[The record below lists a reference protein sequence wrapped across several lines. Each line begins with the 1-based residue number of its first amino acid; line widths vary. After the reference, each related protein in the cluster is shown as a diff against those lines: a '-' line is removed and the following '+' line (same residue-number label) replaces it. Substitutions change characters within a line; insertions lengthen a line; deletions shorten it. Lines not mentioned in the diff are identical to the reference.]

1 MLLAEH
7 KDSAVVEVLGGW
19 LERARARCLVQQA
32 VKILQARAATVAETL
47 V

>member
-7 KDSAVVEVLGGW
+7 ESTAAVEVLGAW
-19 LERARARCLVQQA
+19 LEQARARCLVQQA
-32 VKILQARAATVAETL
+32 VKVLQARAATVAETL